1 MNIENWKSSKDKP
14 GILLL
19 SVSLGTNSL
28 LSLFTYT
35 FESFFFFFPVQTFS
49 LCLFLSTCVLK
60 VDHPRMGDG
69 TLECSSLQFQG
80 LHLAN
85 SDFLGSLCQYL
96 SIAQL
101 VITIFKSK
109 HNVRWQLGVLSLE
122 SIEEDLI
129 GIFITLPFLTSA

>member
-19 SVSLGTNSL
+19 SVSLGTDSL
-28 LSLFTYT
+28 LSLFTCT
-35 FESFFFFFPVQTFS
+35 FESFFFFPVQTN
-49 LCLFLSTCVLK
+49 CLFLSTCVLK

-101 VITIFKSK
+101 IITIFKSK
-109 HNVRWQLGVLSLE
+109 HNVRWQLVVLSLG

-129 GIFITLPFLTSA
+129 GIFITLPLLASA